1 MNNRRKIL
9 TIFILT
15 LVIAVGGGYL
25 YYSMLTDIRQ
35 SDEEYLTGVYYEE
48 PVVVPGVNMGNVN
61 PKKVRRNTKV
71 NAPLI
76 VLDAGQ
82 KLQSEIAVGSVGL
95 YSSSTLSGIGGYSY
109 RKKAAE
115 SSYSGTGGFAG
126 SMMAYGGGSNSGGDN
141 ASGGYSSGGT
151 TMGGTSSL
159 LVPRN
164 NNYKNPPTTGNGI
177 ILVDPMTDPKG
188 NPIPV
193 GEGWWMLMLL
203 ALGYAP
209 LRLKKKPKPL

>member
-1 MNNRRKIL
+1 MNIRLKIL
-9 TIFILT
+9 AIFILT

-25 YYSMLTDIRQ
+25 YYSLLTDLQQ
-35 SDEEYLTGVYYEE
+35 SDEEYIAGVYYPK
-48 PVVVPGVNMGNVN
+48 PVAIPIATQENVFQKKERIKHTNFPIQKMPDLPSESSVREFGVATSG
-61 PKKVRRNTKV
+61 
-71 NAPLI
+71 
-76 VLDAGQ
+76 
-82 KLQSEIAVGSVGL
+82 
-95 YSSSTLSGIGGYSY
+95 TLSDFGGYSY
-109 RKKAAE
+109 RKKATE
-115 SSYSGTGGFAG
+115 STYSGTGGFAG

-164 NNYKNPPTTGNGI
+164 NHYKNPPTTGNGI

>member
-1 MNNRRKIL
+1 
-9 TIFILT
+9 
-15 LVIAVGGGYL
+15 
-25 YYSMLTDIRQ
+25 
-35 SDEEYLTGVYYEE
+35 
-48 PVVVPGVNMGNVN
+48 
-61 PKKVRRNTKV
+61 
-71 NAPLI
+71 
-76 VLDAGQ
+76 
-82 KLQSEIAVGSVGL
+82 
-95 YSSSTLSGIGGYSY
+95 
-109 RKKAAE
+109 
-115 SSYSGTGGFAG
+115 
-126 SMMAYGGGSNSGGDN
+126 MMAYGGGSNSGGDN

-164 NNYKNPPTTGNGI
+164 NNYNNPPTTGNGI